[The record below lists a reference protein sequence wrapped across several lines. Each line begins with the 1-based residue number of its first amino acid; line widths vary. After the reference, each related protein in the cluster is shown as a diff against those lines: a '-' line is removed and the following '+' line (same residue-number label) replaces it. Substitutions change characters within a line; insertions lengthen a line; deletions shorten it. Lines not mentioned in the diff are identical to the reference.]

1 MKKIALASAA
11 MGGAALLAFGAS
23 GTFAALSDTTTQDVG
38 TVAAGSVVVNTWDKT
53 SADMASAPLTPG
65 QSVVRSYYV
74 QNGGSVA
81 GKPSAQVLNVTSVED
96 GCTSNSERAIDDCAT
111 SSEGDLAAQVVVSYA
126 TFAPTGTDCV
136 VPSHPEYVTLGAL
149 TEIVG
154 KPASDRSTLAAQ
166 QARCVAFKLTFES
179 GGSDNKAQ
187 GDSFKAQVQFGL
199 EQVV

>member
-53 SADMASAPLTPG
+53 SANMASTPLTPG
-65 QSVVRSYYV
+65 DSVVRSYYV

-81 GKPSAQVLNVTSVED
+81 GRPSAQVLNVTNVDD
-96 GCTSNSERAIDDCAT
+96 GCTSSSERSIDDCTNPSA
-111 SSEGDLAAQVVVSYA
+111 GDLAAQVVVSYA

-136 VPSHPEYVTLGAL
+136 VPSNQRYVTLGGL
-149 TEIVG
+149 TEIGG
-154 KPASDRSTLAAQ
+154 KQASDGSTLAAQ
-166 QARCVAFKLTFES
+166 QALCVAFQLTFVE
-179 GGSDNKAQ
+179 GESDNKAQ
-187 GDSFKAQVQFGL
+187 GDSFTAQVQFGL